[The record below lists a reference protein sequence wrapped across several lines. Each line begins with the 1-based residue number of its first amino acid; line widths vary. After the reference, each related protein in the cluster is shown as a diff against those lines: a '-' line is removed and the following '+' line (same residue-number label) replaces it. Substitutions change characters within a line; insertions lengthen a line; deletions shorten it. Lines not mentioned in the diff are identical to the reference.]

1 MSYIKVKDN
10 ENLVRDSKSNCIIN
24 TNKSEY
30 DEYLARRKSKQ
41 NEKNKVENLEKDMDT
56 LKNELSEIK
65 SLLKEIINAWCK
77 HMQNTIW

>member
-41 NEKNKVENLEKDMDT
+41 SEKNKVENLEKDMNI

-77 HMQNTIW
+77 HMQNTVW

>member
-65 SLLKEIINAWCK
+65 FLLKEIINA
-77 HMQNTIW
+77 

>member
-10 ENLVRDSKSNCIIN
+10 ENFVRDSKSNCIIN

-41 NEKNKVENLEKDMDT
+41 SEKNKVENLERDLST
-56 LKNELSEIK
+56 LRNELDEIK
-65 SLLKEIINAWCK
+65 NLLRSLVNG
-77 HMQNTIW
+77 

>member
-10 ENLVRDSKSNCIIN
+10 ENFVRDSKSNCIIN

-41 NEKNKVENLEKDMDT
+41 SEKNKVENLERDLST
-56 LKNELSEIK
+56 LRSELDEIK
-65 SLLKEIINAWCK
+65 NLLRSLVNG
-77 HMQNTIW
+77 N

>member
-77 HMQNTIW
+77 YMQNTIW

>member
-65 SLLKEIINAWCK
+65 SLLKEIINA
-77 HMQNTIW
+77 

>member
-1 MSYIKVKDN
+1 MGYIKVKDN
-10 ENLVRDSKSNCIIN
+10 ENFVRDSKSNCIIN
-24 TNKSEY
+24 RNKSEY

-41 NEKNKVENLEKDMDT
+41 SEKNKVENLEKDMDT

-77 HMQNTIW
+77 HMQNTVW

>member
-30 DEYLARRKSKQ
+30 EQYLSRRKLKQ
-41 NEKNKVENLEKDMDT
+41 NESNKVDNLERDISTLRDEITEIKDM
-56 LKNELSEIK
+56 LR
-65 SLLKEIINAWCK
+65 SLVNG
-77 HMQNTIW
+77 N

>member
-41 NEKNKVENLEKDMDT
+41 SEKNKVENLEKDMDT

-65 SLLKEIINAWCK
+65 SLLKEIINA
-77 HMQNTIW
+77 

>member
-41 NEKNKVENLEKDMDT
+41 SEKNKVENLERDLST
-56 LKNELSEIK
+56 LRNELDEIK
-65 SLLKEIINAWCK
+65 NLLRSLVNG
-77 HMQNTIW
+77 

>member
-41 NEKNKVENLEKDMDT
+41 SEKNKVENLEKDMNT

-65 SLLKEIINAWCK
+65 SLLKEIINA
-77 HMQNTIW
+77 

>member
-41 NEKNKVENLEKDMDT
+41 SEKNKVENLERDLST
-56 LKNELSEIK
+56 LRNELDEIK
-65 SLLKEIINAWCK
+65 NLLRSLVNGWG
-77 HMQNTIW
+77 

>member
-41 NEKNKVENLEKDMDT
+41 SEKNKVENLEKDMNI

-65 SLLKEIINAWCK
+65 SLLKEIINA
-77 HMQNTIW
+77 

>member
-41 NEKNKVENLEKDMDT
+41 SEKNTWNEKK
-56 LKNELSEIK
+56 I
-65 SLLKEIINAWCK
+65 
-77 HMQNTIW
+77 